1 MLDKNPRPDP
11 RQNRQFWPGP
21 GAAGGGDFG
30 RGRGRG
36 PGRSLVPGGED
47 STVPHPR
54 CGSEIGG
61 WGGVAVGRHG
71 ARFRV
76 GRAGAGEPAPGWRG
90 RLE

>member
-36 PGRSLVPGGED
+36 PGRSLD
-47 STVPHPR
+47 SDTVKVNQKVDQIKLHL
-54 CGSEIGG
+54 
-61 WGGVAVGRHG
+61 
-71 ARFRV
+71 
-76 GRAGAGEPAPGWRG
+76 PAKLNKGPNYYAI
-90 RLE
+90 ETNINKIETF